1 MAEFQGTITRRLE
14 SVLLKL
20 GEEFG
25 TVCTKYD
32 VEVKLNELNR
42 ARGKSDYFTKLG
54 NLMDLLDSLNIE
66 YEERDD
72 FDYFAKIVDNL
83 DLPDFMDIEDKMIYN
98 LYKIYDEY
106 PVPEEYM
113 RRIVNRLSNPED
125 NWQEDS
131 LRLRILKQFIK
142 YGNYLYDAGCGGK
155 GYIKKYV
162 KAKLGGKIPSK
173 NEEET
178 ILNNVDD
185 EIFSVLDGAN
195 KDQREFSGTYGLLK
209 VCDDLAS
216 GQFRMGGATRK
227 NLYLFAIVY
236 NMTFYTGS
244 SSQIIDYK
252 SDIEKNLFH
261 DYYVNNLMRFLTDAY
276 KDNKSSFEKEPSGQG
291 INYRSFAEMIYLY
304 FISKS
309 SEEYTPAEKI
319 RLSADMINNIKVKG
333 YKETEKYDD
342 AVTKFLKEVFL
353 DEVLSKSEEEFEEYL
368 LSNYDCNTYVV
379 LNGGKSGTKVNEMQI
394 ALEQN
399 TAFGEFTKTIEAL
412 KDEVELE
419 DISYGL
425 WFADFEK
432 DFDTL
437 NETYPDMDKAKFD
450 EFVNLI
456 SEMDK
461 AAKIESR
468 IEEVTSSKEVTRT
481 ALLVALYHLYN
492 VTCENND
499 DVRLQTFGEV
509 FQAFS
514 LYANEILAKASY
526 QPISGKNIFDVLIVF
541 SIYAY
546 QIN

>member
-1 MAEFQGTITRRLE
+1 MAEIQGTITRRLE

-42 ARGKSDYFTKLG
+42 ARGKSDYYTKLG
-54 NLMDLLDSLNIE
+54 NLMDLLDSLKID
-66 YEERDD
+66 YEERED

-83 DLPDFMDIEDKMIYN
+83 DLPDFMDIEDKMVYN
-98 LYKIYDEY
+98 LYKVYDEY

-113 RRIVNRLSNPED
+113 RRIVNRLSNPDD
-125 NWQEDS
+125 NWQEDT

-142 YGNYLYDAGCGGK
+142 YGNYLYDANCGGK

-162 KAKLGGKIPSK
+162 KAKLGGKISSK
-173 NEEET
+173 NEEEI
-178 ILNNVDD
+178 ILSNIDD

-209 VCDDLAS
+209 VCDDLAT
-216 GQFRMGGATRK
+216 GQFRMGGATKK
-227 NLYLFAIVY
+227 NLYLFAICY
-236 NMTFYTGS
+236 GMTFYTGGDN
-244 SSQIIDYK
+244 QIIDYK

-276 KDNKSSFEKEPSGQG
+276 QDNKSSFEKEPSGQG
-291 INYRSFAEMIYLY
+291 INFKSFAEMVYLY
-304 FISKS
+304 YISKS
-309 SEEYTPAEKI
+309 NEEYTPAEKI
-319 RLSADMINNIKVKG
+319 RLATDMINDIKVKG
-333 YKETEKYDD
+333 YEEKEKTDD
-342 AVTKFLKEVFL
+342 AVTKFLKDVFFDEIL
-353 DEVLSKSEEEFEEYL
+353 DKNEEDFEKYL

-399 TAFGEFTKTIEAL
+399 TAFEEFTKTIEAL
-412 KDEVELE
+412 EEEVDIE

-432 DFDTL
+432 DFDDL
-437 NETYPDMDKAKFD
+437 KDIYPDMNKEKFD
-450 EFVNLI
+450 EFVKLI
-456 SEMDK
+456 SEMDR
-461 AAKIESR
+461 ASKIETR
-468 IEEVTSSKEVTRT
+468 IEEVKSSKEVTRT
-481 ALLVALYHLYN
+481 ALLIALYHLYN

-499 DVRLQTFGEV
+499 DIRLQTFGEV